1 MSRDYG
7 IKVSQGDIS
16 ALTATGA
23 DILMSTRFPFAKID
37 PTKLDSFRT
46 TTVTF
51 LNDVP
56 DNTKTQVASFA
67 HGYDYRPQIWGLWN
81 VTWGP
86 SIAGTPNTEQNGY
99 GYLING
105 AGSPSASFSYE
116 WDATNVYLYL
126 LKGTSIIPPVSSN
139 AIGTVATLTTY
150 IFVDD
155 LQEAS
160 YI

>member
-7 IKVSQGDIS
+7 IKTSKKGVNAIS
-16 ALTATGA
+16 AAEMDT
-23 DILMSTRFPFAKID
+23 IMSTRYPFAKID
-37 PTKLDSFRT
+37 PTQTDTFRT

-51 LNDVP
+51 LRDVP
-56 DNTKTQVASFA
+56 DDTKTEVASFL

-86 SIAGTPNTEQNGY
+86 SIAGTPGLEQNGY
-99 GYLING
+99 GAITNTSGLPT
-105 AGSPSASFSYE
+105 ATFSYE
-116 WDATNVYLYL
+116 WDETTVRLYL
-126 LKGTSIIPPVSSN
+126 LKGTTFLSPSS
-139 AIGTVATLTTY
+139 AIGTTATLTTY

-160 YI
+160 YIS